1 MSNLLLWMEDEMTA
15 HLRSGAAIR
24 KTGALSCSSVHT
36 VGSNGHIEEKK
47 SSITDKPDD
56 RKSKPNICYVCK
68 GDHYVDKCS
77 RFLAMVPGERWKVV
91 KERGCFL
98 CLKRSKSHTLFN
110 CECRKACEKKCPDGR
125 RQWCVEDLITSF
137 FMKNKDQMLW
147 TLLYSTIAARPF
159 SP

>member
-125 RQWCVEDLITSF
+125 RQ
-137 FMKNKDQMLW
+137 
-147 TLLYSTIAARPF
+147 
-159 SP
+159 